1 MPHRLANFI
10 ALSLLF
16 LALAAQ
22 GESIRFVALGDM
34 PYSLPKDFVR
44 YERLIKAINADQPA
58 FSIFVGD
65 TKSGDTPCSD
75 EYMEKTTRYF
85 NSFNA
90 PLIYSIGDNEWTD
103 CHRTLAGSYDPI
115 ERLDR
120 IRKTQFVDQNS
131 FGKRRITLT
140 RQSDVMPQFAKFVEN
155 SLWVKGKFVFVSL
168 HIPGSNN
175 NYERTP
181 ASTQEY
187 LERNTANLAWIEYAF
202 QLAQKKNAAGIVFAF
217 QADMF
222 YSPPGVVNN
231 QNSGFVDT
239 LNQFRSLAEKTAL
252 PILLI
257 HGDSHRLRIDQPL
270 LDSSRRVLENV
281 YRLEVMGADE
291 VQAVEVTVDDSKSSP
306 FSFRPLLI
314 PENLNP
320 Q

>member
-1 MPHRLANFI
+1 MPRLANLI
-10 ALSLLF
+10 PLSLLF
-16 LALAAQ
+16 IAFTAY

-65 TKSGDTPCSD
+65 TKSGETPCTD
-75 EYMEKTTRYF
+75 EYMEKTTGYF
-85 NSFNA
+85 NSFDA

-120 IRKTQFVDQNS
+120 IRKTQFVDQHS
-131 FGKRRITLT
+131 FGKRRMALT

-202 QLAQKKNAAGIVFAF
+202 QLAQKKSAAGIVFAF

-239 LNQFRSLAEKTAL
+239 LNQFRSLAEKTTL

-306 FSFRPLLI
+306 FSFRPLLV
-314 PENLNP
+314 PENLSP

>member
-1 MPHRLANFI
+1 MPRLANLVL
-10 ALSLLF
+10 LSLLF
-16 LALAAQ
+16 LAFTAY

-65 TKSGDTPCSD
+65 TKSGETPCTD
-75 EYMEKTTRYF
+75 EYMEKTTGYF
-85 NSFNA
+85 NSFDA

-120 IRKTQFVDQNS
+120 IRKTQFVDQHS
-131 FGKRRITLT
+131 FGKRRMALT

-202 QLAQKKNAAGIVFAF
+202 QLAQKKSAAGILFAF

-239 LNQFRSLAEKTAL
+239 LNQFRSLAEKTTL

-306 FSFRPLLI
+306 FSFRPLLV

>member
-1 MPHRLANFI
+1 MRTSLSKIILLPLLVLAFGAHAESTRFI
-10 ALSLLF
+10 
-16 LALAAQ
+16 
-22 GESIRFVALGDM
+22 ALGDM
-34 PYSLPKDFVR
+34 PYSLPKDLLR
-44 YERLIKAINADQPA
+44 YERLIKAINTEKPA

-75 EYMEKTTRYF
+75 EFMEKTTRYF
-85 NSFNA
+85 NSFDA

-115 ERLDR
+115 ERLER

-131 FGKRRITLT
+131 FGKRRISLT
-140 RQSDVMPQFAKFVEN
+140 RQADVMPQFAKFVEN

-175 NYERTP
+175 NYDRTP

-202 QLAQKKNAAGIVFAF
+202 QLAQKKNSAGIVFAF

-222 YSPPGVVNN
+222 YSPPGEVNSM
-231 QNSGFVDT
+231 NSGFVDT
-239 LNQFRSLAEKTAL
+239 LNQFRSFAEKMTL

-257 HGDSHRLRIDQPL
+257 HGDSHRLKIDQPL
-270 LDSSRRVLENV
+270 LDSRRRVLENV

-314 PENLNP
+314 LDNLNP
-320 Q
+320 

>member
-1 MPHRLANFI
+1 MPRLANLI
-10 ALSLLF
+10 PLSLLF
-16 LALAAQ
+16 IAFTAY

-44 YERLIKAINADQPA
+44 YERLIKAINADKPA

-65 TKSGDTPCSD
+65 TKSGETPCTD
-75 EYMEKTTRYF
+75 EYMEKTTGYF
-85 NSFNA
+85 NSFDA

-120 IRKTQFVDQNS
+120 IRKTQFVDQHS
-131 FGKRRITLT
+131 FGKRRMALT

-202 QLAQKKNAAGIVFAF
+202 QLAQKKSAAGIVFAF

-239 LNQFRSLAEKTAL
+239 LNQFRSLAEKTTL

-270 LDSSRRVLENV
+270 LDSNRRVLENV

-306 FSFRPLLI
+306 FSFRPLLV

>member
-1 MPHRLANFI
+1 MPRLANLI
-10 ALSLLF
+10 PLSLLF
-16 LALAAQ
+16 IAFTAY

-65 TKSGDTPCSD
+65 TKSGETPCTD
-75 EYMEKTTRYF
+75 EYMEKTTGYF
-85 NSFNA
+85 NSFDA

-120 IRKTQFVDQNS
+120 IRKTQFVDQHS
-131 FGKRRITLT
+131 FGKRRMALT

-202 QLAQKKNAAGIVFAF
+202 QLAQKKSAAGILFAF

-239 LNQFRSLAEKTAL
+239 LNQFRSMAEKTTL

-270 LDSSRRVLENV
+270 LDSNRRVLENV

-306 FSFRPLLI
+306 FSFRPLLV

>member
-1 MPHRLANFI
+1 MPRLANLI
-10 ALSLLF
+10 PLSLLF
-16 LALAAQ
+16 IAFTAY

-65 TKSGDTPCSD
+65 TKSGETPCTD
-75 EYMEKTTRYF
+75 EYMEKTTGYF
-85 NSFNA
+85 NSFDA

-120 IRKTQFVDQNS
+120 IRKTQFVDQHS
-131 FGKRRITLT
+131 FGKRRMTLT

-187 LERNTANLAWIEYAF
+187 LERNAANLAWIEYAF
-202 QLAQKKNAAGIVFAF
+202 QLAQKKSAAGIVFAF

-239 LNQFRSLAEKTAL
+239 LNQFRSMAEKTTL

-306 FSFRPLLI
+306 FSFRPLLV

>member
-1 MPHRLANFI
+1 MPRLANLI
-10 ALSLLF
+10 PLSLLF
-16 LALAAQ
+16 IAFTAY

-44 YERLIKAINADQPA
+44 YERLIKAINADKPA

-65 TKSGDTPCSD
+65 TKSGETPCTD
-75 EYMEKTTRYF
+75 EYMEKTTGYF
-85 NSFNA
+85 NSFDA

-120 IRKTQFVDQNS
+120 IRKTQFVDQHS
-131 FGKRRITLT
+131 FGKRRMTLT

-202 QLAQKKNAAGIVFAF
+202 QLAQKKSAAGILFAF

-239 LNQFRSLAEKTAL
+239 LNQFRSMAEKTTL

-270 LDSSRRVLENV
+270 LDSNRRVLENV

-291 VQAVEVTVDDSKSSP
+291 VQAVEVTIDDSKSSP
-306 FSFRPLLI
+306 FSFRPLLV

>member
-1 MPHRLANFI
+1 MPRLANLI
-10 ALSLLF
+10 PLSLLF
-16 LALAAQ
+16 IAFTAY

-44 YERLIKAINADQPA
+44 YERLIKAINADKPA

-65 TKSGDTPCSD
+65 TKSGETPCTD
-75 EYMEKTTRYF
+75 EYMEKTTGYF
-85 NSFNA
+85 NSFDA

-120 IRKTQFVDQNS
+120 IRKTQFVDQHS
-131 FGKRRITLT
+131 FGKRRMALT

-187 LERNTANLAWIEYAF
+187 LERNAANLAWIEYAF
-202 QLAQKKNAAGIVFAF
+202 QLAQKKSAAGIVFAF

-239 LNQFRSLAEKTAL
+239 LNQFRSMAEKTTL

-270 LDSSRRVLENV
+270 LDSNRRVLENV

-306 FSFRPLLI
+306 FSFRPLLV

>member
-1 MPHRLANFI
+1 MPRLANLVP
-10 ALSLLF
+10 LSLLF
-16 LALAAQ
+16 IAFTAY

-44 YERLIKAINADQPA
+44 YERLIKAINADKPA

-65 TKSGDTPCSD
+65 TKSGETPCTD
-75 EYMEKTTRYF
+75 EYMEKTTGYF
-85 NSFNA
+85 NSFDA

-120 IRKTQFVDQNS
+120 IRKTQFVDQHS
-131 FGKRRITLT
+131 FGKRRMTLT

-202 QLAQKKNAAGIVFAF
+202 QLAQKKSAAGIVFAF

-239 LNQFRSLAEKTAL
+239 LNQFRSMAEKTTL

-270 LDSSRRVLENV
+270 LDSSRRALENV

-306 FSFRPLLI
+306 FSFRPLLV

>member
-1 MPHRLANFI
+1 
-10 ALSLLF
+10 
-16 LALAAQ
+16 
-22 GESIRFVALGDM
+22 
-34 PYSLPKDFVR
+34 
-44 YERLIKAINADQPA
+44 
-58 FSIFVGD
+58 
-65 TKSGDTPCSD
+65 
-75 EYMEKTTRYF
+75 MEKTTRYF
-85 NSFNA
+85 NSFDA

-115 ERLDR
+115 ERLER

-131 FGKRRITLT
+131 FGKRRISLT
-140 RQSDVMPQFAKFVEN
+140 RQTDVMPQFAKFVEN

-202 QLAQKKNAAGIVFAF
+202 QLAQKKNSAGIVFAF

-222 YSPPGVVNN
+222 YSPPGEVNSM
-231 QNSGFVDT
+231 NSGFVDT
-239 LNQFRSLAEKTAL
+239 LNQFRSFAEKTTL

-257 HGDSHRLRIDQPL
+257 HGDSHRLKIDQPL
-270 LDSSRRVLENV
+270 LDSRRRVLENV

-314 PENLNP
+314 LDNLNP
-320 Q
+320 

>member
-1 MPHRLANFI
+1 MPRLANLVP
-10 ALSLLF
+10 LSLLF
-16 LALAAQ
+16 LAFTAY

-44 YERLIKAINADQPA
+44 YERLIKAINADKPA
-58 FSIFVGD
+58 LSIFVGD
-65 TKSGDTPCSD
+65 TKSGETPCTD
-75 EYMEKTTRYF
+75 EYMEKTTGYF
-85 NSFNA
+85 NSFDA

-120 IRKTQFVDQNS
+120 IRKTQFVDQHS
-131 FGKRRITLT
+131 FGKRRMALT

-202 QLAQKKNAAGIVFAF
+202 QLAQKKSAAGIVFAF

-239 LNQFRSLAEKTAL
+239 LNQFRSLAEKTTL

-306 FSFRPLLI
+306 FSFRPLLV

>member
-1 MPHRLANFI
+1 MPRLANLVL
-10 ALSLLF
+10 LSLLF
-16 LALAAQ
+16 LAFTAY

-65 TKSGDTPCSD
+65 TKSGETPCTD
-75 EYMEKTTRYF
+75 EYMEKTTGYF
-85 NSFNA
+85 NSFDA

-120 IRKTQFVDQNS
+120 IRKTQFADQHS
-131 FGKRRITLT
+131 FGKRRMTLT

-202 QLAQKKNAAGIVFAF
+202 QLAQKKSAAGIVFAF

-239 LNQFRSLAEKTAL
+239 LNQFRSMAEKTTL

-306 FSFRPLLI
+306 FSFRPLLV

>member
-1 MPHRLANFI
+1 MPRLANLI
-10 ALSLLF
+10 PLSLLF
-16 LALAAQ
+16 IAFTAY

-65 TKSGDTPCSD
+65 TKSGETPCTD
-75 EYMEKTTRYF
+75 EYMEKTTGYF
-85 NSFNA
+85 NSFDA

-120 IRKTQFVDQNS
+120 IRKTQFVDQHS
-131 FGKRRITLT
+131 FGKRRMTLT

-202 QLAQKKNAAGIVFAF
+202 QLAQKKSAAGIVFAF

-239 LNQFRSLAEKTAL
+239 LNQFRSLAEKTTL

-270 LDSSRRVLENV
+270 LDSRRRVLENV

-291 VQAVEVTVDDSKSSP
+291 VQAVEVTVDASKSSP
-306 FSFRPLLI
+306 FSFRPLLV

>member
-1 MPHRLANFI
+1 MPRLANLVP
-10 ALSLLF
+10 LSLLF
-16 LALAAQ
+16 IAFTAY

-65 TKSGDTPCSD
+65 TKSGETPCTD
-75 EYMEKTTRYF
+75 EYMEKTTGYF
-85 NSFNA
+85 NSFDA

-120 IRKTQFVDQNS
+120 IRKTQFVDQHS
-131 FGKRRITLT
+131 FGKRRMTLT

-202 QLAQKKNAAGIVFAF
+202 QLAQKKSAAGIVFAF

-239 LNQFRSLAEKTAL
+239 LNQFRSMAEKTTL

-306 FSFRPLLI
+306 FSFRPLLV

>member
-1 MPHRLANFI
+1 MPRLANLVP
-10 ALSLLF
+10 LSLLF
-16 LALAAQ
+16 IAFTAY

-44 YERLIKAINADQPA
+44 YERLIKAINADKPT

-65 TKSGDTPCSD
+65 TKSGETPCTD
-75 EYMEKTTRYF
+75 EYMEKTTGYF
-85 NSFNA
+85 NSFDA

-120 IRKTQFVDQNS
+120 IRKTQFVDQHS
-131 FGKRRITLT
+131 FGKRRMALT

-202 QLAQKKNAAGIVFAF
+202 QLAQKKSAAGIVFAF

-239 LNQFRSLAEKTAL
+239 LNQFRSMAEKTTL

-306 FSFRPLLI
+306 FSFRPLLV

>member
-1 MPHRLANFI
+1 MPRLANLVF
-10 ALSLLF
+10 LSLLF
-16 LALAAQ
+16 LAFTAY

-44 YERLIKAINADQPA
+44 YERLIKAINADKPA

-65 TKSGDTPCSD
+65 TKSGETPCTD
-75 EYMEKTTRYF
+75 EYMEKTTGYF
-85 NSFNA
+85 NSFDA

-120 IRKTQFVDQNS
+120 IRKTQFVDQHS
-131 FGKRRITLT
+131 FGKRRMALT

-202 QLAQKKNAAGIVFAF
+202 QLAQKKSAAGIVFAF

-239 LNQFRSLAEKTAL
+239 LNQFRSLAEKTTL

-306 FSFRPLLI
+306 FSFRPLLV

>member
-1 MPHRLANFI
+1 MRTSLSKIILLPLLVLAFGAHAESTSFI
-10 ALSLLF
+10 
-16 LALAAQ
+16 
-22 GESIRFVALGDM
+22 ALGDM
-34 PYSLPKDFVR
+34 PYSLPKDLLR
-44 YERLIKAINADQPA
+44 YERLIKAINTEKPA

-75 EYMEKTTRYF
+75 EFMEKTTRYF
-85 NSFNA
+85 NSFDA

-115 ERLDR
+115 ERLER
-120 IRKTQFVDQNS
+120 IRKTQFIDQNS
-131 FGKRRITLT
+131 FGKRRISLT
-140 RQSDVMPQFAKFVEN
+140 RQADVMPQFAKFVEN

-181 ASTQEY
+181 ASTQEF

-202 QLAQKKNAAGIVFAF
+202 QLAQKKNSAGIVFAF

-222 YSPPGVVNN
+222 YSPPGEVNSM
-231 QNSGFVDT
+231 NSGFVDT
-239 LNQFRSLAEKTAL
+239 LNQFRSFAEKTTL

-257 HGDSHRLRIDQPL
+257 HGDSHRLKIDQPL
-270 LDSSRRVLENV
+270 LDSRRRVLENV

-314 PENLNP
+314 LDNLNP
-320 Q
+320 

>member
-1 MPHRLANFI
+1 MRTSLSKNMLLPLIVLAFGAHAESTRFI
-10 ALSLLF
+10 
-16 LALAAQ
+16 
-22 GESIRFVALGDM
+22 ALGDM
-34 PYSLPKDFVR
+34 PYSLPKDLLR
-44 YERLIKAINADQPA
+44 YERLIKAINTEKHA

-75 EYMEKTTRYF
+75 EFMEKTTRYF
-85 NSFNA
+85 NSFDA

-115 ERLDR
+115 ERLER

-131 FGKRRITLT
+131 FGKRRISLT
-140 RQSDVMPQFAKFVEN
+140 RQADVMPQFAKFVEN
-155 SLWVKGKFVFVSL
+155 SLWVNGKFVFVSL

-202 QLAQKKNAAGIVFAF
+202 QLAQKKNSAGIVFAF

-222 YSPPGVVNN
+222 YSPAGEVNSM
-231 QNSGFVDT
+231 NSGFVDT
-239 LNQFRSLAEKTAL
+239 LNQFRSFAEKTTL

-257 HGDSHRLRIDQPL
+257 HGDSHRLKIDQPL
-270 LDSSRRVLENV
+270 LDSKRRVLENV

-291 VQAVEVTVDDSKSSP
+291 VQAVEITVDDSKSSP
-306 FSFRPLLI
+306 FSFRPLWVQ
-314 PENLNP
+314 ENANP
-320 Q
+320 

>member
-1 MPHRLANFI
+1 MRTSLSKIILLPLLVLAFGAHAESTRFI
-10 ALSLLF
+10 
-16 LALAAQ
+16 
-22 GESIRFVALGDM
+22 ALGDM
-34 PYSLPKDFVR
+34 PYSLPKDLLR
-44 YERLIKAINADQPA
+44 YERLIKAINTEKPA
-58 FSIFVGD
+58 FSVFVGD

-75 EYMEKTTRYF
+75 EFMEKTTRYF
-85 NSFNA
+85 NSFDA

-115 ERLDR
+115 ERLER
-120 IRKTQFVDQNS
+120 IRKTQFIDQNS
-131 FGKRRITLT
+131 FGKRRISLT
-140 RQSDVMPQFAKFVEN
+140 RQADVMPQFAKFVEN

-187 LERNTANLAWIEYAF
+187 LERNTANLVWIEYAF
-202 QLAQKKNAAGIVFAF
+202 QLAQKKNSAGIVFAF

-222 YSPPGVVNN
+222 YSPPGEVNSM
-231 QNSGFVDT
+231 NSGFVDT
-239 LNQFRSLAEKTAL
+239 LNQFRSFAEKTTL

-257 HGDSHRLRIDQPL
+257 HGDSHRLKIDQPL
-270 LDSSRRVLENV
+270 LDSKRRVLENV

-291 VQAVEVTVDDSKSSP
+291 VQAVEVIVDDSKSSP

-314 PENLNP
+314 LDNLNP
-320 Q
+320 

>member
-1 MPHRLANFI
+1 MPRLANLI
-10 ALSLLF
+10 PLSLLF
-16 LALAAQ
+16 IAFTAY

-65 TKSGDTPCSD
+65 TKSGETPCTD
-75 EYMEKTTRYF
+75 EYMEKTTGYF
-85 NSFNA
+85 NSFDA

-120 IRKTQFVDQNS
+120 IRKTQFVDQHS
-131 FGKRRITLT
+131 FGKRRMALT

-202 QLAQKKNAAGIVFAF
+202 QLAQKKSAAGILFAF

-239 LNQFRSLAEKTAL
+239 LNQFRSLAEKTTL

-270 LDSSRRVLENV
+270 LDSNRRVLENV

-306 FSFRPLLI
+306 FSFRPLLV

>member
-1 MPHRLANFI
+1 MPRLANLI
-10 ALSLLF
+10 PLSLLF
-16 LALAAQ
+16 IAFTAY

-65 TKSGDTPCSD
+65 TKSGETPCTD
-75 EYMEKTTRYF
+75 EYMEKTTGYF
-85 NSFNA
+85 NSFDA

-120 IRKTQFVDQNS
+120 IRKTQFVDQHS
-131 FGKRRITLT
+131 FGKRRMALT

-202 QLAQKKNAAGIVFAF
+202 QLAQKKSAAGIVFAF

-239 LNQFRSLAEKTAL
+239 LNQFRSMAEKTTL

-270 LDSSRRVLENV
+270 LDSNRRVLENV

-291 VQAVEVTVDDSKSSP
+291 VQAVEVTVDASKSSP
-306 FSFRPLLI
+306 FSFRPLLV

>member
-1 MPHRLANFI
+1 MPRLANLVP
-10 ALSLLF
+10 LSLLF
-16 LALAAQ
+16 IAFTAY

-44 YERLIKAINADQPA
+44 YERLIKAINADKPA

-65 TKSGDTPCSD
+65 TKSGETPCTD
-75 EYMEKTTRYF
+75 EYMEKTTGYF
-85 NSFNA
+85 NSFDA

-120 IRKTQFVDQNS
+120 IRKTQFVDQHS
-131 FGKRRITLT
+131 FGKRRMALT

-202 QLAQKKNAAGIVFAF
+202 QLAQKKSAAGILFAF

-239 LNQFRSLAEKTAL
+239 LNQFRSLAEKTTL

-270 LDSSRRVLENV
+270 LDSNRRVLENV

-306 FSFRPLLI
+306 FSFRPLLV

>member
-1 MPHRLANFI
+1 MPRLANLVP
-10 ALSLLF
+10 LSLLF
-16 LALAAQ
+16 IAFTAY

-65 TKSGDTPCSD
+65 TKSGETPCTD
-75 EYMEKTTRYF
+75 EYMEKTTGYF
-85 NSFNA
+85 NSFDA

-120 IRKTQFVDQNS
+120 IRKTQFVDQHS
-131 FGKRRITLT
+131 FGKRRMTLT

-202 QLAQKKNAAGIVFAF
+202 QLAQKKSAAGIVFAF

-239 LNQFRSLAEKTAL
+239 LNQFRSLAEKTTL

-270 LDSSRRVLENV
+270 LDSNRRVLENV

-306 FSFRPLLI
+306 FSFRPLLV

>member
-1 MPHRLANFI
+1 MPRLANLVF
-10 ALSLLF
+10 LSLLF
-16 LALAAQ
+16 LAFTAY

-65 TKSGDTPCSD
+65 TKSGETPCTD
-75 EYMEKTTRYF
+75 EYMEKTTGYF
-85 NSFNA
+85 NSFDA

-120 IRKTQFVDQNS
+120 IRKTQFVDQHS
-131 FGKRRITLT
+131 FGKRRMTLT

-202 QLAQKKNAAGIVFAF
+202 QLAQKKSAAGIVFAF

-239 LNQFRSLAEKTAL
+239 LNQFRSMAEKTTL

-270 LDSSRRVLENV
+270 LDSNRRVLENV

-306 FSFRPLLI
+306 FSFRPLLV

>member
-1 MPHRLANFI
+1 MRTSLSKIILLPLLVLAFGAHAESTRFI
-10 ALSLLF
+10 
-16 LALAAQ
+16 
-22 GESIRFVALGDM
+22 ALGDM
-34 PYSLPKDFVR
+34 PYSLPKDLLR
-44 YERLIKAINADQPA
+44 YERLIKAINTEKPA

-75 EYMEKTTRYF
+75 EFMEKTTRYF
-85 NSFNA
+85 NSFDA

-115 ERLDR
+115 ERLER

-131 FGKRRITLT
+131 FGKRRISLT
-140 RQSDVMPQFAKFVEN
+140 RQADVMPQFAKFVEN

-175 NYERTP
+175 NYDRTP

-202 QLAQKKNAAGIVFAF
+202 QLAQKKNFTGIVFAF

-222 YSPPGVVNN
+222 YSPPGEVNSM
-231 QNSGFVDT
+231 NSGFVDT
-239 LNQFRSLAEKTAL
+239 LNQFRSFAEKTTL

-257 HGDSHRLRIDQPL
+257 HGDSHRLKIDQPL
-270 LDSSRRVLENV
+270 LDSKRRVLENV

-314 PENLNP
+314 LDNLNP
-320 Q
+320 

>member
-1 MPHRLANFI
+1 MPRLANLVF
-10 ALSLLF
+10 LSLLF
-16 LALAAQ
+16 LAFTAY

-65 TKSGDTPCSD
+65 TKSGETPCTD
-75 EYMEKTTRYF
+75 EYMEKTTGYF
-85 NSFNA
+85 NSFDA

-120 IRKTQFVDQNS
+120 IRKTQFADQHS
-131 FGKRRITLT
+131 FGKRRMALT

-202 QLAQKKNAAGIVFAF
+202 QLAQKKSAAGIVFAF

-239 LNQFRSLAEKTAL
+239 LNQFRSMAEKTTL

-270 LDSSRRVLENV
+270 LDSNRRVLENV

-306 FSFRPLLI
+306 FSFRPLLV

>member
-1 MPHRLANFI
+1 MPRLANLVF
-10 ALSLLF
+10 LSLLF
-16 LALAAQ
+16 LAFTAY

-44 YERLIKAINADQPA
+44 YERLIKAINADKPA

-65 TKSGDTPCSD
+65 TKSGETPCTD
-75 EYMEKTTRYF
+75 EYMEKTTGYF
-85 NSFNA
+85 NSFDA

-120 IRKTQFVDQNS
+120 IRKTQFVDQHS
-131 FGKRRITLT
+131 FGKRRMTLT

-202 QLAQKKNAAGIVFAF
+202 QLAQKKSAAGIVFAF

-239 LNQFRSLAEKTAL
+239 LNQFRSMAEKTTL

-270 LDSSRRVLENV
+270 LDSNRRVLENV

-306 FSFRPLLI
+306 FSFRPLLV

>member
-1 MPHRLANFI
+1 MPRLANLI
-10 ALSLLF
+10 PLSLLF
-16 LALAAQ
+16 IAFTAY

-44 YERLIKAINADQPA
+44 YERLIKAINADKPA

-65 TKSGDTPCSD
+65 TKSGETPCTD
-75 EYMEKTTRYF
+75 EYMEKTTGYF
-85 NSFNA
+85 NSFDA

-120 IRKTQFVDQNS
+120 IRKTQFVDQHS
-131 FGKRRITLT
+131 FGKRRMALT

-202 QLAQKKNAAGIVFAF
+202 QLAQKKSAAGIVFAF

-239 LNQFRSLAEKTAL
+239 LNQFRSMAEKTTL

-270 LDSSRRVLENV
+270 LDSNRRVLENV

-306 FSFRPLLI
+306 FSFRPLLV

>member
-1 MPHRLANFI
+1 MPRLANLI
-10 ALSLLF
+10 PLSLLF
-16 LALAAQ
+16 IAFTAY

-44 YERLIKAINADQPA
+44 YERLIKAINADKPA

-65 TKSGDTPCSD
+65 TKSGETPCTD
-75 EYMEKTTRYF
+75 EYMEKTTGYF
-85 NSFNA
+85 NSFDA

-120 IRKTQFVDQNS
+120 IRKTQFMDQRS
-131 FGKRRITLT
+131 FGKRRMALT

-187 LERNTANLAWIEYAF
+187 LERNAANLAWIEYAF
-202 QLAQKKNAAGIVFAF
+202 QLAQKKSAAGIVFAF

-239 LNQFRSLAEKTAL
+239 LNQFRSMAEKTTL

-270 LDSSRRVLENV
+270 LDSNRRVLENV

-306 FSFRPLLI
+306 FSFRPLLV

>member
-1 MPHRLANFI
+1 MPRLANLVP
-10 ALSLLF
+10 LSLLF
-16 LALAAQ
+16 IAFTAY

-65 TKSGDTPCSD
+65 TKSGETPCTD
-75 EYMEKTTRYF
+75 EYMEKTTGYF
-85 NSFNA
+85 NSFDA

-120 IRKTQFVDQNS
+120 IRKTQFVDQHS
-131 FGKRRITLT
+131 FGKRRMALT

-202 QLAQKKNAAGIVFAF
+202 QLAQKKSAAGILFAF

-239 LNQFRSLAEKTAL
+239 LNQFRSLAEKTTL

-270 LDSSRRVLENV
+270 LDSNRRVLENV

-306 FSFRPLLI
+306 FSFRPLLV

>member
-1 MPHRLANFI
+1 MPRLANLVP
-10 ALSLLF
+10 LSLLF
-16 LALAAQ
+16 IAFTAY

-65 TKSGDTPCSD
+65 TKSGETPCTD
-75 EYMEKTTRYF
+75 EYMEKTTGYF
-85 NSFNA
+85 NSFDA

-120 IRKTQFVDQNS
+120 IRKTQFVDQHS
-131 FGKRRITLT
+131 FGKRRMTLT

-202 QLAQKKNAAGIVFAF
+202 QLAQKKSAAGIVFAF

-239 LNQFRSLAEKTAL
+239 LNQFRSMAEKTTL

-270 LDSSRRVLENV
+270 LDSNRRVLENV

-306 FSFRPLLI
+306 FSFRPLLV

>member
-1 MPHRLANFI
+1 MRTSLSKNMLLPLIVLAFGAHAESTRFI
-10 ALSLLF
+10 
-16 LALAAQ
+16 
-22 GESIRFVALGDM
+22 ALGDM
-34 PYSLPKDFVR
+34 PYSLPKDLLR
-44 YERLIKAINADQPA
+44 YERLIKAINTEKPA

-75 EYMEKTTRYF
+75 EFMEKTTRYF
-85 NSFNA
+85 NSFDA

-115 ERLDR
+115 ERLER

-131 FGKRRITLT
+131 FGKRRISLT
-140 RQSDVMPQFAKFVEN
+140 RQADVMPQFAKFVEN
-155 SLWVKGKFVFVSL
+155 SLWVKGKFIFVSL
-168 HIPGSNN
+168 HIPGTNN

-202 QLAQKKNAAGIVFAF
+202 QLAQKKNSAGIVFAF

-222 YSPPGVVNN
+222 YSPAGEVNSM
-231 QNSGFVDT
+231 NSGFVDT
-239 LNQFRSLAEKTAL
+239 LNQFRSFAEKTTL

-257 HGDSHRLRIDQPL
+257 HGDSHRLKIDQPL
-270 LDSSRRVLENV
+270 LDSRRRVLENV

-314 PENLNP
+314 LDNLNP
-320 Q
+320 

>member
-1 MPHRLANFI
+1 MRTSLSKIILLPLLVLAFGAHAESTRFI
-10 ALSLLF
+10 
-16 LALAAQ
+16 
-22 GESIRFVALGDM
+22 ALGDM
-34 PYSLPKDFVR
+34 PYSLPKDLLR
-44 YERLIKAINADQPA
+44 YERLIKAINTEKPA

-75 EYMEKTTRYF
+75 EFMEKTTRYF
-85 NSFNA
+85 NSFDA

-115 ERLDR
+115 ERLER

-131 FGKRRITLT
+131 FGKRRISLT
-140 RQSDVMPQFAKFVEN
+140 RQADVMPQFAKFVEN
-155 SLWVKGKFVFVSL
+155 SLWVNGKFVFVSL

-202 QLAQKKNAAGIVFAF
+202 QLAQKKNSAGIVFAF

-222 YSPPGVVNN
+222 YSPPGEVNSM
-231 QNSGFVDT
+231 NSGFVDT
-239 LNQFRSLAEKTAL
+239 LNQFRSFAEKTTL

-257 HGDSHRLRIDQPL
+257 HGDSHRLKIDQPL
-270 LDSSRRVLENV
+270 LDSKRRVLENV

-291 VQAVEVTVDDSKSSP
+291 VQAVEVIVDDSKSSP
-306 FSFRPLLI
+306 FSFRPLLVQ
-314 PENLNP
+314 ENLNP
-320 Q
+320 

>member
-1 MPHRLANFI
+1 MPRLANLVP
-10 ALSLLF
+10 LSLLF
-16 LALAAQ
+16 LAFTAY

-44 YERLIKAINADQPA
+44 YERLIKAINADKPA
-58 FSIFVGD
+58 LSIFVGD
-65 TKSGDTPCSD
+65 TKSGETPCTD
-75 EYMEKTTRYF
+75 EYMEKTTGYF
-85 NSFNA
+85 NSFDA

-120 IRKTQFVDQNS
+120 IRKTQFVDQHS
-131 FGKRRITLT
+131 FGKRRMALT

-202 QLAQKKNAAGIVFAF
+202 QLAQKKSAAGIVFAF

-239 LNQFRSLAEKTAL
+239 LNQFRSLAEKTTL

-270 LDSSRRVLENV
+270 LDSNRRVLENV

-306 FSFRPLLI
+306 FSFRPLLV

>member
-1 MPHRLANFI
+1 MRTSLSKNMLLPLIVLAFGAHAESTRFI
-10 ALSLLF
+10 
-16 LALAAQ
+16 
-22 GESIRFVALGDM
+22 ALGDM
-34 PYSLPKDFVR
+34 PYSLPKDLLR
-44 YERLIKAINADQPA
+44 YERLIKAINTEKPA

-75 EYMEKTTRYF
+75 EFMEKTTRYF
-85 NSFNA
+85 NSFDA

-115 ERLDR
+115 ERLER

-131 FGKRRITLT
+131 FGKRRISLT
-140 RQSDVMPQFAKFVEN
+140 RQADVMPQFAKFVEN

-202 QLAQKKNAAGIVFAF
+202 QLAQKKNSAGIVFAF

-222 YSPPGVVNN
+222 YSPPGEVNSM
-231 QNSGFVDT
+231 NSGFVDT
-239 LNQFRSLAEKTAL
+239 LNQFRSFAEKTTL

-257 HGDSHRLRIDQPL
+257 HGDSHRLKIDQPL
-270 LDSSRRVLENV
+270 LDSKRRVLENV

-314 PENLNP
+314 LDNLNP
-320 Q
+320 

>member
-1 MPHRLANFI
+1 MPRLANLVP
-10 ALSLLF
+10 LSLLF
-16 LALAAQ
+16 IAFTAY

-65 TKSGDTPCSD
+65 TKSGETPCTD
-75 EYMEKTTRYF
+75 EYMEKTTGYF
-85 NSFNA
+85 NSFDA

-120 IRKTQFVDQNS
+120 IRKTQFVDQHS
-131 FGKRRITLT
+131 FGKRRMTLT

-155 SLWVKGKFVFVSL
+155 SMWVKGKFVFVSL

-202 QLAQKKNAAGIVFAF
+202 QLAQKKSAAGIVFAF

-239 LNQFRSLAEKTAL
+239 LNQFRSLAEKTTL

-270 LDSSRRVLENV
+270 LDSNRRVLENV

-306 FSFRPLLI
+306 FSFRPLLV

>member
-1 MPHRLANFI
+1 MPRLANLVF
-10 ALSLLF
+10 LSLLF
-16 LALAAQ
+16 LAFTAY

-44 YERLIKAINADQPA
+44 YERLIKAINADKPA
-58 FSIFVGD
+58 LSIFVGD
-65 TKSGDTPCSD
+65 TKSGETPCTD
-75 EYMEKTTRYF
+75 EYMEKTTGYF
-85 NSFNA
+85 NSFDA

-120 IRKTQFVDQNS
+120 IRKTQFVDQHS
-131 FGKRRITLT
+131 FGKRRMALT

-187 LERNTANLAWIEYAF
+187 LERNAANLAWIEYAF
-202 QLAQKKNAAGIVFAF
+202 QLTQKKSAAGIVFAF

-239 LNQFRSLAEKTAL
+239 LNQFRSLAEKTTL

-270 LDSSRRVLENV
+270 LDSNRRVLENV

-306 FSFRPLLI
+306 FSFRPLLV